1 MFKPMLLLL
10 ACLGA
15 AADAATSPEAGHK
28 LATAH
33 CAACHSFDKN
43 GPHGQGPN
51 LFGLLG
57 RPAGSAFGFRYSTAF
72 MAAMRGQSWDR
83 ALLER
88 WLTDTQ
94 QVAPGNNM
102 LYLQDDPKKRKLL
115 LDYLETLK

>member
-1 MFKPMLLLL
+1 
-10 ACLGA
+10 
-15 AADAATSPEAGHK
+15 
-28 LATAH
+28 
-33 CAACHSFDKN
+33 
-43 GPHGQGPN
+43 
-51 LFGLLG
+51 
-57 RPAGSAFGFRYSTAF
+57 